1 MEASNSISKARGTN
15 SIAHYTR
22 HVAINMKFETYRSYA
37 EKRGVDNRSLLQA
50 KPQGFMND
58 FQKHMQ

>member
-22 HVAINMKFETYRSYA
+22 HVANNMKFENIP
-37 EKRGVDNRSLLQA
+37 VLC
-50 KPQGFMND
+50 
-58 FQKHMQ
+58 

>member
-1 MEASNSISKARGTN
+1 MEVSNSFKKAIRINSISHH
-15 SIAHYTR
+15 IR
-22 HVAINMKFETYRSYA
+22 HVAINMKFEMYRSYA